1 MPSTE
6 GNTLWERVGES
17 LQEWYSEA
25 MGWTGEK
32 ARIGVKK
39 MDILGIQHNI
49 KRSMTHLGGRVY
61 DLMQRGVAV
70 ENDEQVQK
78 IVGELRGFEDEL
90 AAREREIDALRTSRK
105 ADEDAEQAAA
115 EGAPADAQ
123 AEIGTGDSAESG
135 VSSGSSSDSSAGPS
149 GGSSSGSTST
159 P

>member
-6 GNTLWERVGES
+6 GRTLWERVGES
-17 LQEWYSEA
+17 LQEWYTEA

-39 MDILGIQHNI
+39 VDILGIQHNI

-78 IVGELRGFEDEL
+78 IVGELRGFEEEL
-90 AAREREIDALRTSRK
+90 AAREREIDALRASRK
-105 ADEDAEQAAA
+105 GDEDAPQPTTGAAA
-115 EGAPADAQ
+115 SGAPTQIDADGSDFSGS
-123 AEIGTGDSAESG
+123 GTGS
-135 VSSGSSSDSSAGPS
+135 SSGSSSGP
-149 GGSSSGSTST
+149 GSTPKS
-159 P
+159 